1 MNSRRRT
8 KRKIH
13 DDAIG
18 LDGGRI
24 GDRLLPDNNNENNPS
39 LVWRVRIALVVEGF
53 IVECEE
59 APLV

>member
-18 LDGGRI
+18 LDDGMI
-24 GDRLLPDNNNENNPS
+24 GDRLLPDNNTENNPS
-39 LVWRVRIALVVEGF
+39 LAWRAQKVLVVKGF
-53 IVECEE
+53 IIEYEE